1 MRRKLWEF
9 LVAEIDTAVL
19 VRILTNSGHP
29 FPEPRHESD
38 KTLVFPFL
46 LMIKYPLIQQFS
58 LPKHFKQ
65 MFMIILHPRMMWSI
79 LVIFVSFLWWRSHS
93 VNIRDSQSTWKCQ
106 NNMIK
111 SMSETLGTSQGLWSN
126 AWFSSVFHTTFQ
138 YWIFWKAMSDCV
150 QRHSNRVAVPLLCQG
165 IPWVLRRTLITLHC
179 AYGSVGEFRK
189 RGENTNT
196 AWQKNTIIVKKLKK
210 E

>member
-65 MFMIILHPRMMWSI
+65 MFMIIFASKNDVKHPGYFCK
-79 LVIFVSFLWWRSHS
+79 LS
-93 VNIRDSQSTWKCQ
+93 VMKEPFCQYLRFTEHMKVPKQYDKINVRDIRYLS
-106 NNMIK
+106 
-111 SMSETLGTSQGLWSN
+111 GLWSN
-126 AWFSSVFHTTFQ
+126 AWFSSVFHLTFQ
-138 YWIFWKAMSDCV
+138 NWIFWKAMSDWV
-150 QRHSNRVAVPLLCQG
+150 QRHSNRAAVPLPCQG
-165 IPWVLRRTLITLHC
+165 IPWVLRRTLITLH
-179 AYGSVGEFRK
+179 VHMV
-189 RGENTNT
+189 
-196 AWQKNTIIVKKLKK
+196 AWESSEREGKTPIQLGKKPLLL
-210 E
+210 